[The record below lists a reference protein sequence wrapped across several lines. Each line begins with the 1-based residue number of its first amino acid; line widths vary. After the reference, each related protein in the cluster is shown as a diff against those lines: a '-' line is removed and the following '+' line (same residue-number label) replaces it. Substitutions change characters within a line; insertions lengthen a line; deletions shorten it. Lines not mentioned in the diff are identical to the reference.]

1 MNTKTKAATKTAAAS
16 ASSAPAVKKA
26 PRKPKQPS
34 LSLAQKFELLSFVK
48 AADPTA
54 TDSAVAEAASVHFGR
69 KVLKV
74 SVAQYRKEFGI
85 ASVPNA
91 KPAQVLAYVETLKA
105 LLTANGIEVPPLA
118 TGAEPAERFTDDP
131 QS

>member
-1 MNTKTKAATKTAAAS
+1 MASTPSIAVKSAAA
-16 ASSAPAVKKA
+16 PAAKKA
-26 PRKPKQPS
+26 RKPKQPG
-34 LSLAQKFELLSFVK
+34 LAMAQKFDLLQFVK
-48 AADPTA
+48 TADPSA
-54 TDSAVAEAASVHFGR
+54 TDSAVAESASQWIGR

-105 LLTANGIEVPPLA
+105 LLTANGIEVPPLVVVSA
-118 TGAEPAERFTDDP
+118 PAASASSE
-131 QS
+131 S

>member
-1 MNTKTKAATKTAAAS
+1 MASTTKAPAKKTPAS
-16 ASSAPAVKKA
+16 PNTSAPAPKK
-26 PRKPKQPS
+26 PRKPKQAAMP
-34 LSLAQKFELLSFVK
+34 LAQKFALLEFIK
-48 AADPTA
+48 QADPSA
-54 TDSAVAEAASVHFGR
+54 TDSAVAEQASAQFGR

-105 LLTANGIEVPPLA
+105 LLTEHGIDIPPLTVDA
-118 TGAEPAERFTDDP
+118 PSPDP
-131 QS
+131 QD

>member
-1 MNTKTKAATKTAAAS
+1 MASTPSIAVKSAAA
-16 ASSAPAVKKA
+16 PAAKKA
-26 PRKPKQPS
+26 RKPKQPG
-34 LSLAQKFELLSFVK
+34 LTLAQKFDLLQFVK
-48 AADPTA
+48 TADPSA
-54 TDSAVAEAASVHFGR
+54 TDSAVAESASQWIGR

-105 LLTANGIEVPPLA
+105 LLTANGIEVPPLVVVSA
-118 TGAEPAERFTDDP
+118 PAASASSE
-131 QS
+131 S